1 MTTRLRATAHWLS
14 TGLSVL
20 ALVLALAPRP
30 AAAEG
35 LRAGSHH
42 DTWAAAHHAGHSTAA
57 HGVGRDSKGKI
68 ARSSQER
75 AAFEHQHPCP
85 ATGKTTGACPGYV
98 VDHVTPL
105 KRGGA
110 DRPENMQ
117 WQKSADAKAK
127 DKTE

>member
-1 MTTRLRATAHWLS
+1 MTKKRRCGAAWLWA
-14 TGLSVL
+14 GLLLCTL
-20 ALVLALAPRP
+20 ALHP
-30 AAAEG
+30 ASAKG
-35 LRAGSHH
+35 SHVGSHH
-42 DTWAAAHHAGHSTAA
+42 AVGTAAHHTGHSKAA
-57 HGVGRDSKGKI
+57 PGVARDAKGKI

-75 AAFEHQHPCP
+75 VAFEHQNPCP

-127 DKTE
+127 DKSE